1 MLIFQILIVMIFIV
15 IIWLIY
21 PLYTGAVFLPTPMKN
36 VTRMLAMAN
45 LSPDDILYDM
55 GSGDGRIII
64 TAAERYG
71 SRAVGIE
78 LDPIRAAYA
87 RWRISRKRLNDKVRV
102 ERRNFYSADIGEATV
117 VTVYQGAEI
126 NRKLEEKFL
135 KELKPGSRVVT
146 YTFRFNKLKPVTMD
160 HNLQVYLYTV

>member
-36 VTRMLAMAN
+36 VTRMLAMAQ

-87 RWRISRKRLNDKVRV
+87 RWRISRKKLSDKVRV
-102 ERRNFYSADIGEATV
+102 ERKNFYTADIGEATV

-146 YTFRFNKLKPVTMD
+146 YTFRFKKLKPVTMD
-160 HNLQVYLYTV
+160 HNLQVYLYMV

>member
-1 MLIFQILIVMIFIV
+1 MIFIV
-15 IIWLIY
+15 IIWLVY

-36 VTRMLAMAN
+36 VTRMLAMAQ

-71 SRAVGIE
+71 ARAVGIE

-87 RWRISRKRLNDKVRV
+87 RWRISRKGLNDKVRV
-102 ERRNFYSADIGEATV
+102 ERRNFYTADLEEATV
-117 VTVYQGAEI
+117 VTVYQGAEV

-135 KELKPGSRVVT
+135 KELNPGSRVVT
-146 YTFRFNKLKPVTMD
+146 YTFRFNKLKPVSMD
-160 HNLQVYLYTV
+160 HNFQVYLYTV